1 MLNNVS
7 TGMTTN
13 KKKILVVDDDPV
25 VIKALSIKLAGAGF
39 EVIAASDGTKAVTS
53 ARSDKPDAIILD
65 LNFPD
70 DFGTVAWDGYRIME
84 WLKRLDNG
92 IKTPI
97 IVVSSSDPQKVES
110 RVRELG
116 AVAFFRKPLDFADLE
131 RALDRVLSAEA
142 TPSALA

>member
-1 MLNNVS
+1 
-7 TGMTTN
+7 MTTI

-25 VIKALSIKLAGAGF
+25 VMKAVTIKLTGAGYD
-39 EVIAASDGTKAVTS
+39 VITASDGTKAVTS

-97 IVVSSSDPQKVES
+97 IVVSGNAAEKVES
-110 RVRELG
+110 RVRALG
-116 AVAFFRKPLDFADLE
+116 AVAFFQKPLDFAELE
-131 RALDRVLSAEA
+131 VVLDRLFAAEA
-142 TPSALA
+142 TTSIPT